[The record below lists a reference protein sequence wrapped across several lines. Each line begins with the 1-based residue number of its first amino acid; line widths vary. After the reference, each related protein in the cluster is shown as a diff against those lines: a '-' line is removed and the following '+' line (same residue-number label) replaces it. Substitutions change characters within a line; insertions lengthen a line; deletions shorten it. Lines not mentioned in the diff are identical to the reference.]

1 MHYRI
6 LLVSAG
12 IILVENSQKRKVMST
27 GQEKFFEEYR
37 SSRKRNQSP
46 NKYLHEDERDRS
58 WLNRAG
64 DEVLSW
70 FGDDYAERR
79 RRHDD
84 SSHRGK
90 GPKNFMRTDD
100 RIKELIN
107 DKLTDDW
114 QVDASDIE
122 VSVSNGEV
130 ILTGYVVDR
139 IQKRKAEDIAES
151 ISGVTHVENRIK
163 INRPAPQGSLPM

>member
-1 MHYRI
+1 
-6 LLVSAG
+6 
-12 IILVENSQKRKVMST
+12 MST

-37 SSRKRNQSP
+37 SSRNARRAPNQFVKG
-46 NKYLHEDERDRS
+46 NDGDRS

-70 FGDDYAERR
+70 LGDDYAQRR
-79 RRHDD
+79 RRQDD
-84 SSHRGK
+84 ESHRGK
-90 GPKNFMRTDD
+90 GPKNFKRTDD
-100 RIKELIN
+100 RIKELIS

-122 VSVSNGEV
+122 VSVLNGEV
-130 ILTGYVVDR
+130 VLSGYVNER
-139 IQKRKAEDIAES
+139 AQKRKAEDLAES
-151 ISGVTHVENRIK
+151 VLGVVHVENRIK